1 MGVRRWR
8 ARCAAGL
15 GAGLTALQLAGC
27 AGPSWTYVTNSAD
40 KTYLKVPTT
49 WHQVDPAALRGKL
62 GIDSTNQAGMWT
74 TAYDASATPSV
85 DHLFG
90 NTTDAPIAFVFV
102 RSLPESARGQ
112 YSLDRLRDLI
122 NPVSPSAQQQAAT
135 TPSGDGTVT
144 TISDEVLSPG
154 KGVHGVHVIYGKQSA
169 SGTPQ
174 VYDQIGYVNDDASML
189 YLFVAQCSLQCFQ
202 QRQSEITNVVSSF
215 TVREKP

>member
-1 MGVRRWR
+1 MGVRSRR
-8 ARCAAGL
+8 ARCCAAL
-15 GAGLTALQLAGC
+15 GAGLAALLLAGC

-49 WHQVDPAALRGKL
+49 WHQVDPAALRDKL

-74 TAYDASATPSV
+74 TAYDASTMPSV

-122 NPVSPSAQQQAAT
+122 NPVSSSAQQQAAT
-135 TPSGDGTVT
+135 TPTGDGTVT
-144 TISDEVLSPG
+144 TISDQVLSPG
-154 KGVHGVHVIYGKQSA
+154 NGVHGVHVVYGKQSA

-174 VYDQIGYVNDDASML
+174 VYDQVGYVNDDASML